1 MRKIKAAMLLCI
13 NSHRLTRCTCAAFP
27 QLILESPAPI
37 LLSVKASRKLAPTV
51 LSAQSRLRSFMTVF
65 PRVLIRPPVQE
76 TLASNE
82 GNGVWYTKPFVHPVY
97 INHLFIL
104 YVVADPDYRSQ
115 LLD

>member
-1 MRKIKAAMLLCI
+1 MRKIDAAMLLCI
-13 NSHRLTRCTCAAFP
+13 NKHRLTRCTCAAFP
-27 QLILESPAPI
+27 QLILESPAPV

-51 LSAQSRLRSFMTVF
+51 LSAQSRLRILMTF
-65 PRVLIRPPVQE
+65 PRVLIGPHVQE